1 LHSFHRRTPIDGAPR
16 AEAWMGEALE
26 APAMASELGEP
37 IVRLE
42 GIWKSF
48 GRIEVLTDVSLSV
61 QKGEVVCIIGPSGA
75 GKSTLLRCINY
86 LEPIDDG
93 TIYFEGRPVFRYKH
107 DGKIVLDP
115 DRRIEQVRAQIGMVF
130 QSFNLFPH
138 LTALGNVIEAPIH
151 VLGLPA
157 AKARERGIE
166 VLRKVG
172 LDKRA
177 DSFPHQLSGG
187 QQQRVA
193 IARALAMNPKVML
206 FDEATSALDPEL
218 VGDVLRVMR
227 QLAAEGMTMVVV
239 THEMDFAR
247 DVADRVVFMDQ
258 GNIVEE
264 GPPQKVFTAPRSPRT
279 RQFLQSVLNR
289 GGDADSDSTNHDSAN
304 NSGGARAGETGGDP
318 QVGA

>member
-1 LHSFHRRTPIDGAPR
+1 LNGVV
-16 AEAWMGEALE
+16 EGKV
-26 APAMASELGEP
+26 ASSQLAEP

-42 GIWKSF
+42 AIWKSF
-48 GRIEVLTDVSLSV
+48 GKIEVLTDVSLAV

-86 LEPIDDG
+86 LETIDDG
-93 TIYFEGRPVFRYKH
+93 TIYFEGKPVFRYRR
-107 DGKIVLDP
+107 DGKLVHDP
-115 DRRIEQVRAQIGMVF
+115 ERQIERVRAQIGMVF

-138 LTALGNVIEAPIH
+138 LTALGNVVEAPVH
-151 VLGLPA
+151 VLGQPPA
-157 AKARERGIE
+157 EARAHGME

-177 DSFPHQLSGG
+177 NAYPHQLSGG
-187 QQQRVA
+187 MQQRVA

-247 DVADRVVFMDQ
+247 DVADRVVFMDH
-258 GNIVEE
+258 GAIVEE
-264 GPPQKVFTAPRSPRT
+264 GPPKVVFTAPRSPRT
-279 RQFLQSVLNR
+279 RQFLQSILNR
-289 GGDADSDSTNHDSAN
+289 GGQP
-304 NSGGARAGETGGDP
+304 EEEP
-318 QVGA
+318 QAVA

>member
-1 LHSFHRRTPIDGAPR
+1 VSGVVEGKTAPGR
-16 AEAWMGEALE
+16 LA
-26 APAMASELGEP
+26 EP

-42 GIWKSF
+42 AIWKSF
-48 GRIEVLTDVSLSV
+48 GKIEVLTDVSLAV

-86 LEPIDDG
+86 LETIDDG
-93 TIYFEGRPVFRYKH
+93 TIYFKGKPVFRYKR
-107 DGKIVLDP
+107 DGKLILDP
-115 DRRIEQVRAQIGMVF
+115 EREIERVRAQIGMVF

-138 LTALGNVIEAPIH
+138 LTALGNVIEAPVH
-151 VLGLPA
+151 VLGTPVA
-157 AKARERGIE
+157 QARERGME

-177 DSFPHQLSGG
+177 NAYPHQLSGG
-187 QQQRVA
+187 MQQRVA

-247 DVADRVVFMDQ
+247 DVADRVVFMDH
-258 GNIVEE
+258 GAIVEE
-264 GPPQKVFTAPRSPRT
+264 GAPQAVFTSPRSPRT
-279 RQFLQSVLNR
+279 RQFLQSILNR
-289 GGDADSDSTNHDSAN
+289 N
-304 NSGGARAGETGGDP
+304 GETEDEP
-318 QVGA
+318 QAVA

>member
-1 LHSFHRRTPIDGAPR
+1 MIEA
-16 AEAWMGEALE
+16 AEAAAFAGNEA
-26 APAMASELGEP
+26 EP
-37 IVRLE
+37 IIRLD

-48 GRIEVLTDVSLSV
+48 GRLEVLTEVSLSV

-75 GKSTLLRCINY
+75 GKSTLLRCINH
-86 LEPIDDG
+86 LESIDSG
-93 TIYFEGRPVFRYKH
+93 TIHFEGRPVYRYTL
-107 DGKIVLDP
+107 DGRTVVDP
-115 DRRIEQVRAQIGMVF
+115 DARIEAIRAQIGMVF

-138 LTALGNVIEAPIH
+138 LTALGNVIEAPVH
-151 VLGLPA
+151 VLREPA
-157 AKARERGIE
+157 AQARERGMA

-172 LDKRA
+172 LTDKA
-177 DSFPHQLSGG
+177 GSYPHQLSGG

-227 QLAAEGMTMVVV
+227 QLAGEGMTMVVV

-247 DVADRVVFMDQ
+247 EVADRVVFMEQ

-264 GPPQKVFTAPRSPRT
+264 GPPNVVFTAPRSPRT
-279 RQFLQSVLNR
+279 RQFLYSILNR
-289 GGDADSDSTNHDSAN
+289 NGG
-304 NSGGARAGETGGDP
+304 SGEELP
-318 QVGA
+318 